1 MFTHL
6 IVTAPTEKAAEVYR
20 FQLNDLKGQ
29 LKALADSHLYCVADP
44 CGDRVG
50 SGGGTLNAIHYLF
63 EICGA
68 ETILSDSK
76 ILIIHSGG
84 DSRRIPIHS
93 GVSSQIT
100 FYVYVLQSAFTL
112 LSQYV
117 ARHGRL

>member
-29 LKALADSHLYCVADP
+29 LVALASTELYCVADP
-44 CGDRVG
+44 QGDRVG

-63 EICGA
+63 EISGA
-68 ETILSDSK
+68 GTIPLDAK
-76 ILIIHSGG
+76 VLVVHSGG

-93 GVSSQIT
+93 G
-100 FYVYVLQSAFTL
+100 
-112 LSQYV
+112 LSC
-117 ARHGRL
+117 L